1 MNKKI
6 IKFKLPE
13 GGEKEFTFWYG
24 TGFLGNVIEL
34 TDFTLDD
41 LVMSI
46 DKNPFKYI
54 PMLMHE
60 SLKYGFERDGKEC
73 PYTKLYV
80 HDLIDE
86 SGIGSA
92 AVTSWVKG
100 LNSSLTKDVPKEE
113 GVKNDKEDEPKKK

>member
-6 IKFKLPE
+6 IKFKLPD

-24 TGFLGNVIEL
+24 TGFLGNVIDLTEL
-34 TDFTLDD
+34 DLDS
-41 LVMSI
+41 LVASI

-54 PMLMHE
+54 PILMHE
-60 SLKYGFERDGKEC
+60 SLKYGFEREGKEC

-86 SGIGSA
+86 SGIGGA
-92 AVTSWVKG
+92 GVTSWVKG
-100 LNSSLTKDVPKEE
+100 LNSSLTKGVPKDDS
-113 GVKNDKEDEPKKK
+113 VKNNEDEPKKK